1 MIKLKDLLIESP
13 SVHAIERINSR
24 MKEIGYEAKERKK
37 VATKALEYTR
47 KSRANSE
54 AVRLFTIPNIHGIP
68 WSDKSNGDEI
78 WAIIRDNVLV
88 TVMFRRHTQPK
99 TKQSLRV
106 DKVTVPDKK
115 SIF

>member
-13 SVHAIERINSR
+13 SYHALERINDR
-24 MKEIGYEAKERKK
+24 MKEIGYESKERKK
-37 VATKALEYTR
+37 VAEKALEYTR
-47 KSRANSE
+47 KSRTRSE

-78 WAIIRDNVLV
+78 WAIIRDNTLV

-99 TKQSLRV
+99 TTKALRV
-106 DKVTVPDKK
+106 DKITIPDKK